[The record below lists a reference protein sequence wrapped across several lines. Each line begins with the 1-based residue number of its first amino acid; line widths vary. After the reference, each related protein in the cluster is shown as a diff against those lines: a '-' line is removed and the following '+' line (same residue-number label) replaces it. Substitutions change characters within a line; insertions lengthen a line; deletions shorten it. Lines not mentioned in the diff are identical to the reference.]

1 LARLIRERP
10 VFVNLGGSFVYKPAI
25 VRQTGLSGDFRLK
38 IALESSI
45 SGIRSSLLCRD
56 RRCRLGEPW
65 IRGTMPQL
73 NP

>member
-1 LARLIRERP
+1 LAAAS
-10 VFVNLGGSFVYKPAI
+10 FTNLPLPGKPDFQAI
-25 VRQTGLSGDFRLK
+25 FRVK
-38 IALESSI
+38 IALESLI
-45 SGIRSSLLCRD
+45 SGIRSSLLFRD